1 MRAPAF
7 TLISPGVLFGL
18 LSLSFP
24 WTLSRDYKPGFFQG
38 TLRTKVKGPGQ
49 AWNWISDLILLCVVN
64 RTLKARTWYLMSGC
78 VSGCV

>member
-7 TLISPGVLFGL
+7 TLISPRFLFRVLR
-18 LSLSFP
+18 FP

-38 TLRTKVKGPGQ
+38 TLRSTLKGPGQ
-49 AWNWISDLILLCVVN
+49 AWNWISDLILLCIVN
-64 RTLKARTWYLMSGC
+64 KTLKVQTRYLMSVC